1 MGLLTKE
8 FRAAVR
14 LASALGAIGRVE
26 IEVRSL
32 DAGGRAAR
40 LYLPRGGEAHPP
52 LVFFHG
58 GGFTAGDL
66 DTHDALCRHLALASG
81 IRFLSVSY
89 RLAPEHRPPAQLDD
103 ALAACRWLLANPDA
117 VGGHEGRVFA
127 GGDSAGGY
135 LAARCAAAYPELI
148 AGQLLLYPLVQMDDA
163 AWTARPFRNARLVG
177 RLAIGRIN
185 ALLGDA
191 PYPSLLGFA
200 TAAMPPTILVCGD
213 ALDPVSP
220 DAAPLEA
227 ALRGCGVRVERR
239 TYAGLVHGA
248 LNISG
253 LSRSVARVLDE
264 VAGSMREVFLGR

>member
-1 MGLLTKE
+1 MALLVQE

-14 LASALGAIGRVE
+14 LVSALSSIGRVE
-26 IEVRSL
+26 IEVRTV
-32 DAGGRAAR
+32 DVAGMAAR
-40 LYLPRGGEAHPP
+40 LYAPPGGEAHPP

-58 GGFTAGDL
+58 GGFTACDL
-66 DTHDALCRHLALASG
+66 DTHDSLCRHLALASG
-81 IRFLSVSY
+81 IRFLSVAY

-103 ALAACRWLLANPDA
+103 ALEACRWLLANPEA
-117 VGGHEGRVFA
+117 AGGHDGRIFV

-135 LAARCAAAYPELI
+135 LAARCAAALPGAV

-163 AWTARPFRNARLVG
+163 AWTARPLRNARL
-177 RLAIGRIN
+177 IGRIAISRIN
-185 ALLGDA
+185 MLLGDA
-191 PYPSLLGFA
+191 PYPSLVDFA
-200 TAAMPPTILVCGD
+200 SEAMPATILVCGD

-220 DAAPLEA
+220 DAASLEA
-227 ALRGCGVRVERR
+227 ALRACGVRVELR
-239 TYAGLVHGA
+239 TYGGLVHGA